1 MRKTGRI
8 FQAGPQ
14 RRSVPDF
21 IRVKEL
27 MQEGKIG
34 PLTEMHASVY
44 VPSLNN
50 NWLPTQPT
58 PDPEQ
63 CDWNVWLGPA
73 PWRPYNAAY
82 LGFGWR
88 GIYGFE
94 ADSKKGTLLVS
105 ARMTDGATFLAHEQ
119 FAEEVFGPW
128 RLVVVVKSPAELRTI
143 AHRLDG
149 QLTATIHAMYCC
161 PPLQDAN
168 PLGIDRL
175 VEGIRRRH

>member
-8 FQAGPQ
+8 FQAGTQ
-14 RRSVPDF
+14 RRSVPNF
-21 IRVKEL
+21 SRVKEL
-27 MQEGKIG
+27 VQEGTIG

-50 NWLPTQPT
+50 NWLPAQPT

-88 GIYGFE
+88 GVDDFE
-94 ADSKKGTLLVS
+94 AGARLLDWGVHTVDLRQWVKGADGTGPVEFTPSDTGIVCRYADGVS
-105 ARMTDGATFLAHEQ
+105 ANSWILGRTLGFDPA
-119 FAEEVFGPW
+119 AEAFTSGGKPDAEANGLRSRPEREVW
-128 RLVVVVKSPAELRTI
+128 A
-143 AHRLDG
+143 
-149 QLTATIHAMYCC
+149 
-161 PPLQDAN
+161 
-168 PLGIDRL
+168 
-175 VEGIRRRH
+175 